1 MEKRIIPC
9 NEKYYDVEKA
19 FSELKILDWK
29 QSNKSMQIGDIVY
42 IYVSKP
48 YSEIRY
54 KCKITKV
61 LLDSIEISDSE
72 YIIDG
77 SYYEKYL
84 THMEL
89 TLLEKYNNKYQMTLL
104 REYGIHGSIQSPRKV
119 TPELTA
125 LLDK

>member
-1 MEKRIIPC
+1 MMLKKLFRC
-9 NEKYYDVEKA
+9 SKY
-19 FSELKILDWK
+19 LIG
-29 QSNKSMQIGDIVY
+29 NNQIKVFK
-42 IYVSKP
+42 YVSKP

-61 LLDSIEISDSE
+61 LLDSIEINDSE

-77 SYYEKYL
+77 SYYEKYP

-89 TLLEKYNNKYQMTLL
+89 TLLEKYDNKYPMTLL
-104 REYGIHGSIQSPRKV
+104 REYGIRGNIQSPRKV

>member
-1 MEKRIIPC
+1 MEKWIIPC
-9 NEKYYDVEKA
+9 NVKYYDVEKA

-29 QSNKSMQIGDIVY
+29 QSNKSMQICQQAIFRNS
-42 IYVSKP
+42 IQ
-48 YSEIRY
+48 
-54 KCKITKV
+54 CKITKV
-61 LLDSIEISDSE
+61 LLDSIEINDSE

-77 SYYEKYL
+77 SNYEKYP

-89 TLLEKYNNKYQMTLL
+89 TLLEKYDNKYPMTLL
-104 REYGIHGSIQSPRKV
+104 REYGIRGNIQSPRKV